1 MLPLQAKGKRR
12 GRNMRFGIAGNIRKE
27 GVTGIA
33 RKLLQR
39 FEAEGVDYVL
49 EKSLAEAL
57 RKRSKVKLSVKTVPE
72 SKLPGESD
80 ILISLGGDGTILR
93 LARQVAEHGT
103 PILGVNLGK
112 LGFLT
117 EASLEDLDVCL
128 EEILRGDYFIVERMM
143 LQAAI
148 GGKSKSYLALN
159 DIVVDK
165 FGTSRVLD
173 LETHVN
179 GEYLGTFTADGIIL
193 STPIG
198 STAYALANGGP
209 IVTPH
214 NRLIVISPICPHTLT
229 ARPVIVPEDS
239 LINIKIASPRYKV
252 RLTADGQDEV
262 LLRPPTEIRVKKAKQ
277 MTRLVKRKNTS
288 YYDVLRKKLNWGRDV
303 RTENAGRS

>member
-1 MLPLQAKGKRR
+1 
-12 GRNMRFGIAGNIRKE
+12 MRFGIAGNVRKE
-27 GVTGIA
+27 GILGIA
-33 RKLLQR
+33 KKLLQR

-49 EKSLAEAL
+49 ERSLADLL
-57 RKRSKVKLSVKTVPE
+57 RKKSKVKLAGRTV
-72 SKLPGESD
+72 SGRKLPAQSD

-93 LARQVAEHGT
+93 LARQVAQYGT

-128 EEILRGDYFIVERMM
+128 DELLRGDYTVVERIM
-143 LQAAI
+143 LQA
-148 GGKSKSYLALN
+148 STTNRPKSYIALN

-173 LETHVN
+173 LETYVN
-179 GEYLGTFTADGIIL
+179 DEYLATFTADGIIL

-214 NRLIVISPICPHTLT
+214 NRSITISPICPHTLT
-229 ARPVIVPEDS
+229 ARPVIVPDDS
-239 LINIKIASPRYKV
+239 TIRIKVASRGYKV

-262 LLRPPTEIRVKKAKQ
+262 ILQPPTEIRIKRAKH
-277 MTRLVKRKNTS
+277 TARLVKRKNSS
-288 YYDVLRKKLNWGRDV
+288 YYDILRKKLNWGRDV
-303 RTENAGRS
+303 RTENTRRP